1 MNIRMLSKIKQ
12 AYLKWNWLL
21 MLVFFVL
28 TIFDFVFGILALLCI
43 IPAFAIALKTG
54 NKKFCARSCP
64 RGNFLGKILRNFNI
78 NFNTPQLFYSKT
90 FKNGLFATMFL
101 VFIIA
106 LIKTGGEASKMG
118 FVFFRFI
125 LSSTIVG
132 LIVGTLFKPRSWCQI
147 CPLGQGTK
155 LAGDLSV
162 RIDKVIDNNSN

>member
-1 MNIRMLSKIKQ
+1 MKSRIFTKIKQ

-28 TIFDFVFGILALLCI
+28 TILDFAFGILALLCI

-54 NKKFCARSCP
+54 SKKFCAQSCP
-64 RGNFLGKILRNFNI
+64 RGNFLEKVLRKLNLNLA
-78 NFNTPQLFYSKT
+78 TPQVFYSKKL
-90 FKNGLFATMFL
+90 KNGLFLTMFL
-101 VFIIA
+101 LFIVA
-106 LIKTGGEASKMG
+106 LVNTDGDTTKMG

-125 LSSTIVG
+125 LSSTIIG

-162 RIDKVIDNNSN
+162 KIDNAIDNSN